1 METTKE
7 NKPKEKIIICDL
19 DGCLIDSEWIWSIIN
34 GMKLEK
40 EVGFDMFNR
49 LANAEANEID
59 LTLLNYLRFKNI
71 AGVRI
76 LFLTARSEIIETET
90 INFIQRKT
98 GLIFGKDFSISSRP
112 STDLTPAIES
122 KRARL
127 RTLIDSGKEILIA
140 IDDEIDI
147 VEMYEQAGI
156 KAMQWSIGFVP
167 VMLATEFGSQLPGLL
182 GIKEAISQN

>member
-59 LTLLNYLRFKNI
+59 LT
-71 AGVRI
+71 
-76 LFLTARSEIIETET
+76 
-90 INFIQRKT
+90 
-98 GLIFGKDFSISSRP
+98 
-112 STDLTPAIES
+112 
-122 KRARL
+122 
-127 RTLIDSGKEILIA
+127 
-140 IDDEIDI
+140 
-147 VEMYEQAGI
+147 
-156 KAMQWSIGFVP
+156 
-167 VMLATEFGSQLPGLL
+167 
-182 GIKEAISQN
+182 